1 MVLPAAPSKTNQVV
15 KALETEIRSG
25 RFAPG
30 DKLPSMRVLGE
41 RFKVSTMVMHQAA
54 VILEEKGLLTRSSRC
69 GLFITDAPECRR
81 LVIGVVTTILPQ
93 FMDHYYEGLFAAI
106 SAAGGVAIPVLA
118 GKEND
123 IRNMLA
129 QNPSRVFI
137 DVDSGCCSLPRL
149 KRLLEK
155 VPVTFFNRFEWNEP
169 LPDSG
174 FLLDYT
180 GMTVHALRHLRE
192 RGHSRIL
199 FLGHLNE
206 PLPFKLRQLREAGRI
221 AGIEFGSPEFQ
232 YCGRFDF
239 ENNPERIVK
248 IFKKNPPTAL
258 FCRSDYLAFEFN
270 PKIEAFYPGCA
281 GMERIGCFN
290 TMWSRIP
297 KHEFSTY
304 DPQWPDV
311 WKQAVA
317 EQRSDVE
324 WFMPKLIERNG
335 KINR

>member
-1 MVLPAAPSKTNQVV
+1 M
-15 KALETEIRSG
+15 
-25 RFAPG
+25 
-30 DKLPSMRVLGE
+30 
-41 RFKVSTMVMHQAA
+41 
-54 VILEEKGLLTRSSRC
+54 
-69 GLFITDAPECRR
+69 
-81 LVIGVVTTILPQ
+81 
-93 FMDHYYEGLFAAI
+93 
-106 SAAGGVAIPVLA
+106 LA

-129 QNPSRVFI
+129 QNPSRVFV

-258 FCRSDYLAFEFN
+258 FCRSDYLAFEFI

>member
-1 MVLPAAPSKTNQVV
+1 MVLPAAPSKTNLVV
-15 KALETEIRSG
+15 KTLETEIRSG

-118 GKEND
+118 GTD
-123 IRNMLA
+123 
-129 QNPSRVFI
+129 
-137 DVDSGCCSLPRL
+137 
-149 KRLLEK
+149 
-155 VPVTFFNRFEWNEP
+155 
-169 LPDSG
+169 
-174 FLLDYT
+174 
-180 GMTVHALRHLRE
+180 ALRHLRE

-258 FCRSDYLAFEFN
+258 FCRSDYLAFEFI

>member
-1 MVLPAAPSKTNQVV
+1 MVLPAAPSKTNLVV
-15 KALETEIRSG
+15 KTLETEIRSG

-174 FLLDYT
+174 FLLF
-180 GMTVHALRHLRE
+180 VESA
-192 RGHSRIL
+192 
-199 FLGHLNE
+199 N
-206 PLPFKLRQLREAGRI
+206 
-221 AGIEFGSPEFQ
+221 IEFLAKSVVIQCSAPPNFYIYIIPHISLIVNSFQ
-232 YCGRFDF
+232 
-239 ENNPERIVK
+239 K
-248 IFKKNPPTAL
+248 
-258 FCRSDYLAFEFN
+258 S
-270 PKIEAFYPGCA
+270 
-281 GMERIGCFN
+281 
-290 TMWSRIP
+290 
-297 KHEFSTY
+297 
-304 DPQWPDV
+304 
-311 WKQAVA
+311 
-317 EQRSDVE
+317 
-324 WFMPKLIERNG
+324 
-335 KINR
+335 